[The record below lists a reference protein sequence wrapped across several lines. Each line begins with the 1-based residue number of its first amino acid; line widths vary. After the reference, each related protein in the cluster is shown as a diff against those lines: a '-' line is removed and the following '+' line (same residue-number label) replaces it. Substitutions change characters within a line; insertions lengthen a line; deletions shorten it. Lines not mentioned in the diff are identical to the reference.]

1 MKLDLRRA
9 LLAEPQAFSVVPPSG
24 FTAQLTLVAAAV
36 MAFLAVFALALSFSS
51 GRLAQTWAEDLA
63 QSATIR
69 IVAAPEA
76 REAQT
81 DTVLRIL
88 ESTAGVAFA
97 RALDDNEQR
106 ALLAPWFGPDLDLAA
121 LPVPRLIE
129 VIEDAEGFDPAGLR
143 LRLAA
148 EAPDAYLDD
157 HNTWRDPLVNAANRL
172 RLLAVLS
179 AALIAVTVA
188 IMVTLAAQAALAA
201 NESVVRVLR
210 LVGATDRYIAR
221 AFVRRFAWRSMIGA
235 VAGAAVAALALMLLP
250 DAGETGGF
258 LTRLTFEGVEWG
270 VPLLIPLAFALVAV
284 IATALAAKRTL
295 RGMT

>member
-1 MKLDLRRA
+1 MKPDLRRA
-9 LLAEPQAFSVVPPSG
+9 ILAEPQAFSVVPPSG

-36 MAFLAVFALALSFSS
+36 MAFLSVFALALSFSS
-51 GRLAQTWAEDLA
+51 GRLAETWAEDLA

-69 IVAAPEA
+69 IVASAET
-76 REAQT
+76 RDAQT
-81 DTVLRIL
+81 ETVLQIL

-97 RALDDNEQR
+97 RALDDNEQQ
-106 ALLAPWFGPDLDLAA
+106 ALLAPWFGPDLDLSA
-121 LPVPRLIE
+121 LPVPRLVE
-129 VIEDAEGFDPAGLR
+129 VIEEEQGFDAAGLR

-148 EAPDAYLDD
+148 EAPDAFLDD

-210 LVGATDRYIAR
+210 LVGATDRFIAR
-221 AFVRRFAWRSMIGA
+221 AFVRRFAWRSLVGA
-235 VAGAAVAALALMLLP
+235 VSGAAVAVFALLALP
-250 DAGETGGF
+250 DNGAVGGF
-258 LTRLTFEGVEWG
+258 LTRLTFEGFEWV
-270 VPLLIPLAFALVAV
+270 VPLAIPVIFALVAV
-284 IATALAAKRTL
+284 LATALAAQRTL